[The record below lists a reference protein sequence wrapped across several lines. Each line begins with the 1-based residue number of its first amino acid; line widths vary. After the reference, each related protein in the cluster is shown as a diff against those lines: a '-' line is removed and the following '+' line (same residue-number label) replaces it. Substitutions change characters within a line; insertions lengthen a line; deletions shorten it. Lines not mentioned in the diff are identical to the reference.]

1 MGDTFTPYE
10 CIYCTAKF
18 STEEELEEHIR
29 LFHNEDNIIDQEGIA
44 EMMANLHPTDIEV
57 IVKYAIK
64 QIIDD
69 YEDYIEFST
78 DKSEKKYHR
87 KMIKKWKGIL
97 NMIQEEK

>member
-1 MGDTFTPYE
+1 MGDIE
-10 CIYCTAKF
+10 D
-18 STEEELEEHIR
+18 
-29 LFHNEDNIIDQEGIA
+29 NEDNIIDQEGIA

-69 YEDYIEFST
+69 YEDFVEFST
-78 DKSEKKYHR
+78 DKSEKEYHS
-87 KMIKKWKGIL
+87 KLVKKWKGIL